1 MFAIN
6 KLRMIERKRAVAT
19 AKVAHANDNR
29 RIERPAA
36 TTRGR
41 TALVGRWRE
50 NAHTGRLEWHWKL
63 EAAAEETEAPRSL
76 PRTLREGQT
85 YNLIHATRGANGPNC
100 HPTDTQLNACWAV
113 GKATLIFA
121 RN

>member
-36 TTRGR
+36 ATPGR

-50 NAHTGRLEWHWKL
+50 NAHTGRLEWHWQL

-76 PRTLREGQT
+76 PARCARDRRTTSFTRPAGQMDR
-85 YNLIHATRGANGPNC
+85 IVI
-100 HPTDTQLNACWAV
+100 QLTHN
-113 GKATLIFA
+113 
-121 RN
+121 